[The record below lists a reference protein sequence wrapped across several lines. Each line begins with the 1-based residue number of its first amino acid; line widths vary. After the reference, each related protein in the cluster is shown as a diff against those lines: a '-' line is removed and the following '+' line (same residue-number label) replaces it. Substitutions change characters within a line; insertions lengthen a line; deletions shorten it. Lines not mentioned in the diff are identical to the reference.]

1 MLQKPHFTHS
11 PHFTNRFKRIKM
23 SETLKYTKVAK
34 IALNIKDPSLRLSN
48 LATYNMVKGIADKN
62 VTAAHLRAFIAEYTS
77 AHSKVLTELKSRL
90 KSLENE

>member
-1 MLQKPHFTHS
+1 
-11 PHFTNRFKRIKM
+11 M

-62 VTAAHLRAFIAEYTS
+62 VTAAHLRAFIAEHEAATS
-77 AHSKVLTELKSRL
+77 KATKELKLRL
-90 KSLENE
+90 KSLENEH